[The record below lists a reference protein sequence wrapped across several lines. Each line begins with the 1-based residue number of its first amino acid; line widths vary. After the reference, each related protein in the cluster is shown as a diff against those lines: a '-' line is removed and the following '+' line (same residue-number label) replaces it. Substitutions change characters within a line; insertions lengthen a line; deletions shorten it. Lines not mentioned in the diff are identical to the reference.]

1 MTGVMSNVV
10 PIILLILFGYIIRIK
25 GLLKAETMIGIKK
38 LVLDISLPAILFS
51 TFLNMNFEKG
61 YFLVILI
68 SFAMLCVFFLI
79 GFFIHYIILVITT
92 IKVQKGS
99 E

>member
-1 MTGVMSNVV
+1 MIGVMSNVV

-61 YFLVILI
+61 YF
-68 SFAMLCVFFLI
+68 
-79 GFFIHYIILVITT
+79 
-92 IKVQKGS
+92 
-99 E
+99 